1 MVTSNSNGSGD
12 GAQVATQPAPA
23 APPVSAPN
31 IVETLTQLRP
41 STPDV
46 APAPQT
52 AAQPA
57 PSTPPA
63 PQGPYE
69 LPADFQRPSPG
80 EMPQGGI
87 TDPERLQLDYYRRRE
102 QEFSAR
108 DQERNLDN
116 YQQQAYQ
123 YYMNPANGYNYD
135 EQTAQAIAQVHRQ
148 ERAGALQRELAIRA
162 EFQAAQRGQQEAQ
175 EVAKQYNIN
184 PSALAG
190 VTGRENMVKFAGLVR
205 YMGEERRKTEARLA
219 ALEKGRVPEQ
229 QFASGAGQG
238 GVGNEDYATRLKSG
252 KALPSAAEIDR
263 MTARFA
269 NLG

>member
-1 MVTSNSNGSGD
+1 MVTPNSNGTGE
-12 GAQVATQPAPA
+12 QVATLPAPA
-23 APPVSAPN
+23 APPASAPN

-41 STPDV
+41 GTPDV
-46 APAPQT
+46 APVPQT
-52 AAQPA
+52 AAQAA

-63 PQGPYE
+63 VQVPYE
-69 LPADFQRPSPG
+69 LPADFQRPGPG
-80 EMPQGGI
+80 DMPQGVI

-102 QEFSAR
+102 QEFSVR

-123 YYMNPANGYNYD
+123 HYINPANGYNFD
-135 EQTAQAIAQVHRQ
+135 EQTAQQIAQVHRQ
-148 ERAGALQRELAIRA
+148 ERAGALQREIALRA
-162 EFQAAQRGQQEAQ
+162 EFQASQRGQQEAQ

-184 PSALAG
+184 PAALVG

-229 QFASGAGQG
+229 QFASGSTAGMAINNDNGDVAWLAGQ
-238 GVGNEDYATRLKSG
+238 
-252 KALPSAAEIDR
+252 
-263 MTARFA
+263 MTDTQYRTWLASR
-269 NLG
+269 NGR